1 MISTFLAVSLM
12 AAAPMPAAPQ
22 RQQFSSCLRAL
33 MNSKLEERMEAAAF
47 ETALAAACREQEA
60 AYKAAYIAAAIRA
73 GDSRSVAERDAN
85 LEAEDLRTNFLS
97 IYRDSLPQ

>member
-22 RQQFSSCLRAL
+22 RQQFSSCLRAF
-33 MNSKLEERMEAAAF
+33 MNAKLEERMEAAAF
-47 ETALAAACREQEA
+47 ETALAAACRDQEA
-60 AYKAAYIAAAIRA
+60 AYKTAYIGAAIRA

-97 IYRDSLPQ
+97 IYRDALPQ